1 MIPPG
6 PYFRGGVPDLVR
18 DLTRDI
24 PELRSYPQ
32 ATLRLPELT
41 NIPLTD
47 RVRRLIGH
55 PHFQRLRHVRQLG
68 LTHWVYPGATHTRL
82 EHSLGVFSNAIHY
95 VSALLAD
102 QTSSFF
108 RDTVTPADLQG
119 VLVAALLHDLGQY
132 PFAHAFENSWPG
144 LPGHEEYTLWF
155 VTGESTDRIPALP
168 PAAVALPDLI
178 ERDWGVDP
186 QDVAAVLCRAV
197 PPVTLAEPQRSI
209 LHSIID
215 SPVDADKM
223 DYLVR
228 DSIHTGVYYGR
239 FLDVD
244 RFLQCLTLDPATHST
259 LALAEKGRICA
270 ELFLVCR
277 YAMFSE
283 VYWHHTVRSL
293 STMLTHAVRQMAQPG
308 ADLTDLYN
316 VLFTHSDDEVLRWL
330 VEHGPEDTRALVSDI
345 LDRVVY
351 KRLLVY
357 RSDERDESLY
367 NALSRLRWEE
377 PEERFRAFCTALREN
392 LGRAYGVALRERELL
407 LDIPDPHKDRLASV
421 SVIPE
426 HRREAEE
433 LATVSHL
440 WAAVGQDFPRW
451 VRKVRVFS
459 HPKHVPTLLS
469 RGPDYLD
476 RLLREVL
483 TDYAT
488 F

>member
-1 MIPPG
+1 MMWKDHTLG
-6 PYFRGGVPDLVR
+6 
-18 DLTRDI
+18 I

-41 NIPLTD
+41 TIPLTD

-82 EHSLGVFSNAIHY
+82 EHSLGVFCHAIHY
-95 VSALLAD
+95 VGALLAD

-108 RDTVTPADLQG
+108 RDTMTPIDLHG
-119 VLVAALLHDLGQY
+119 VLLAALLHDLGQY

-144 LPGHEEYTLWF
+144 LPGHEEYTRWF
-155 VTGESTDRIPALP
+155 VTGEHSEHLP
-168 PAAVALPDLI
+168 PVPPGTVALPDLI
-178 ERDWGVDP
+178 EQDWGVDP
-186 QDVAAVLCRAV
+186 QDVAAVLCREV
-197 PPVTLAEPQRSI
+197 PTVNLAEPQRSI

-239 FLDVD
+239 FLDTD
-244 RFLQCLTLDPATHST
+244 RFFQCLTLDPATHST
-259 LALAEKGRICA
+259 LALTEKGRICA
-270 ELFLVCR
+270 ELFLICR

-283 VYWHHTVRSL
+283 VYWHHTVRAL
-293 STMLTHAVRQMAQPG
+293 STMLTYAVRPMVRPG
-308 ADLTDLYN
+308 ADLADLRHL
-316 VLFTHSDDEVLRWL
+316 LFTHSDDEVLRWL
-330 VEHGPEDTRALVSDI
+330 VTHGPADTRALVSDI

-357 RSDERDESLY
+357 RSDERDAPLY
-367 NALSRLRWEE
+367 NALSHLRWEE
-377 PEERFRAFCTALREN
+377 PEERFQAFCAALREN
-392 LGRAYGVALRERELL
+392 LGRAYGVCLQGRELL
-407 LDIPDPHKDRLASV
+407 LDIPDPRKDRLASV

-440 WAAVGQDFPRW
+440 WAAVGKDFPRW
-451 VRKVRVFS
+451 VRKVRVFG
-459 HPKHVPTLLS
+459 HPTHVSTLLS
-469 RGPDYLD
+469 RGPHYLD
-476 RLLREVL
+476 ALLREVL